1 MTTLN
6 LSKMRT
12 IVLPSIV
19 LGYCVFVVAAWQI
32 MINYGDRWWPATI
45 LLFSPRWLI
54 SLPLFAL
61 LPFVLFLRRWLFIP
75 LVLTLVI
82 VFIPFIGLTSL
93 LKKERPQTIGKPL
106 RVVTCNVH
114 SGEFDSIKLARMI
127 RQTAADIVTLQ
138 EYPPDQILAA
148 PAGWTVA
155 QSRGFAILSRY
166 PLKGLNFLTMSPPGE
181 KWLWTFMLQSVVTTP
196 GGDVAVC
203 SLQLPTPRFGLQDI
217 LDRKTLI
224 RPKRKGRLVRDTEFR
239 RQAAGKLRDY
249 AATLKMPVI
258 LAGDFNT
265 PVESTIY
272 REIWGDYANAFSQ
285 SGRGYGWTQR
295 ATVKGFTI
303 GVRIDHVL
311 TSKELVPLVSEVGPD
326 VDSDHLPLI
335 ADVGFIR

>member
-1 MTTLN
+1 MNNPRLTSVAKTFLPW
-6 LSKMRT
+6 LVWSYAAG
-12 IVLPSIV
+12 VL
-19 LGYCVFVVAAWQI
+19 AAWQI
-32 MINYGDRWWPATI
+32 MVVYGDRWWPATI
-45 LLFSPRWLI
+45 LLFSPRWLLA
-54 SLPLFAL
+54 LPLL
-61 LPFVLFLRRWLFIP
+61 VLFPLVLFFRRWLLVP
-75 LVLTLVI
+75 LILTLTTILLPVM
-82 VFIPFIGLTSL
+82 GLSGL

-106 RVVTCNVH
+106 RVVTCNLR
-114 SGEFDSIKLARMI
+114 SGEFDSVKLARMI
-127 RQTAADIVTLQ
+127 RQTSADIVTLQ
-138 EYPPDQILAA
+138 ECPPEQVLAA

-166 PLKGLNFLTMSPPGE
+166 PLKGLNFLTMTPPGE
-181 KWLWTFMLQSVVTTP
+181 KWQWTYLLQSVVTTP

-203 SLQLPTPRFGLQDI
+203 SLQLPTPRFGLQEI

-224 RPKRKGRLVRDTEFR
+224 RPTRKGRLVRDTEFR

-249 AATLKMPVI
+249 AATLKLPVI

-272 REIWGDYANAFSQ
+272 REIWGGYANAFSTT
-285 SGRGYGWTQR
+285 GRGYGWTQR
-295 ATVKGFTI
+295 VTVKGFTI

-335 ADVGFIR
+335 ADLGFVQ